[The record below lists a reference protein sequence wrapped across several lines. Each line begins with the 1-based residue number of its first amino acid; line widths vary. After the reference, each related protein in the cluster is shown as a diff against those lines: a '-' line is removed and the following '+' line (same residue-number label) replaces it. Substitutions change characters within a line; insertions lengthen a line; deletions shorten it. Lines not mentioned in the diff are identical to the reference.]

1 MANFMFYICI
11 LPQLKK
17 LIMQCTKIHLIVHFK
32 WVTCVPREPYLNSAV
47 MNKSVRRYLCIA
59 ITMKMTD
66 TEFWWTCEVIYLWF
80 LKSHIVWSGGEVF
93 KMWTPPSLL
102 FLFHNKIA
110 FYVSFSLLGS
120 AFLEGRDFMVFL
132 SRVPGPF
139 WVPCKYWT
147 ELNRAMKSQYLQ
159 WANQ

>member
-59 ITMKMTD
+59 ITMKMTLN
-66 TEFWWTCEVIYLWF
+66 FGGHVKLYIYDF
-80 LKSHIVWSGGEVF
+80 LKV
-93 KMWTPPSLL
+93 TL
-102 FLFHNKIA
+102 FG
-110 FYVSFSLLGS
+110 V
-120 AFLEGRDFMVFL
+120 EGRCLKCELLLHCYFCFIIKQPFMYLFPYSVVPFL
-132 SRVPGPF
+132 KGGTLWCFLAGCLAHFGYSVNI
-139 WVPCKYWT
+139 
-147 ELNRAMKSQYLQ
+147 ELN
-159 WANQ
+159 